1 MKAVWNH
8 VVIAQSDDIVEFEGV
23 SYFPFDSLDM
33 VHMRP
38 GAKNTI
44 CPYKGMASYYDI
56 VVAGQVNKNA
66 VWTYTHPTA
75 WADEIRERVAFW
87 QGVTLVP
94 D

>member
-8 VVIAQSDDIVEFEGV
+8 AVIAQSNDIVEYEGV
-23 SYFPFDSLDM
+23 SYFPVGSL
-33 VHMRP
+33 VAAHVRP
-38 GAKNTI
+38 SAKNTV

-56 VVAGQVNKNA
+56 VVAGHVNKDA

-75 WADEIRERVAFW
+75 RASVIRDRVAFW
-87 QGVTLVP
+87 RGVTLVS